1 MEGEARSGNAVDLTG
16 SEDMAEP
23 TTAQEKKAMN
33 PQQAQAYKDATDNLI
48 YLKRE
53 QLQLTYYTWLLLAA
67 LYILSRQLTSSD
79 IATILKIG
87 VGAVT
92 AGSISILW
100 GFQIAINRFRARLAH
115 IYEKHFDEPDRTG
128 MGLNAADS
136 HVGVV
141 IILTLVCL
149 VAGGFTY
156 YVMLSPI
163 KP

>member
-1 MEGEARSGNAVDLTG
+1 MWTMEGEARSGNAVDLTG

-100 GFQIAINRFRARLAH
+100 GFQIAINRFRA
-115 IYEKHFDEPDRTG
+115 
-128 MGLNAADS
+128 
-136 HVGVV
+136 
-141 IILTLVCL
+141 
-149 VAGGFTY
+149 
-156 YVMLSPI
+156 
-163 KP
+163 